1 MRVLFLVYFYL
12 CLVVKGETVST
23 EATAGYSSN
32 LFWQFT
38 GFLGENPSISTLHQ
52 GDTLEVDHKATGHPL
67 KICPG
72 SLTFSECLSDTSSE
86 TKTINAG
93 TIGTYEF
100 LTSGTFTYICTY
112 HTSMIGVITINS
124 VGGTGDPHL
133 KLANGGVADFRGRN
147 DTFFNFLSSPGFSMN
162 IKTTE
167 SDFTLRKKLLVH
179 GSFMT
184 EAHLHF
190 QNMRVSLIGS
200 AIGSTNLIV
209 VNGTCKSDT
218 FRLGAH
224 RVITCDDI
232 KIQTDYS
239 SVKMMTSDW
248 TVTLRCNRVY
258 NKVKGPDTRIDLDVR
273 KLKDVP
279 SHGILGQSYYLESD
293 VSGEVDEYPIE
304 GEFTTR
310 AMAKGAIEGSY
321 LDYIVPTAFE
331 TRFKYSQFDTSL
343 SLSYKKVS
351 SRFGGATASE
361 IQI

>member
-12 CLVVKGETVST
+12 CLVVKGETIST
-23 EATAGYSSN
+23 EATAGYSSSN
-32 LFWQFT
+32 WIWQFT
-38 GFLGENPSISTLHQ
+38 GYTGENPDISLNE
-52 GDTLEVDHKATGHPL
+52 GDKLQVDHNAPGHPL

-72 SLTFSECLSDTSSE
+72 SLTFSDCLSASTG
-86 TKTINAG
+86 TQGPNAG
-93 TIGTYEF
+93 TIDTYTF
-100 LTSGTFTYICTY
+100 LTSGTFTYICTA
-112 HTSMIGVITINS
+112 HASMIGVITINS

-167 SDFTLRKKLLVH
+167 ADFTLRKKLLVH

-190 QNMRVSLIGS
+190 QDMRVSLIGS

-224 RVITCDDI
+224 RAITCEDI

-258 NKVKGPDTRIDLDVR
+258 NKVKGPDTRIDLDIR

-279 SHGILGQSYYLESD
+279 SHGILGQSYYFESD
-293 VSGEVDEYPIE
+293 VSGEVDEYPLE

-310 AMAKGAIEGSY
+310 AMAMGAIEGSY

-331 TRFKYSQFDTSL
+331 TRFKYSQFDTL
-343 SLSYKKVS
+343 SLSHEKVS
-351 SRFGGATASE
+351 SRLGVATASE
-361 IQI
+361 I